1 MLCFS
6 HGIDS
11 IALLSPVLVVGIL
24 FSSLVLF
31 TITKKISSSVSWQN
45 VMGIEEKPIM
55 MVFEAMQVKY
65 LSQGHDILLK
75 HVLCYQRTGMC
86 PC

>member
-1 MLCFS
+1 MWHPFCPVYVVCFS

-11 IALLSPVLVVGIL
+11 IVVLSPVLVVRIL
-24 FSSLVLF
+24 FSSFVLF
-31 TITKKISSSVSWQN
+31 IIKKKISSSVSWQN
-45 VMGIEEKPIM
+45 VIGIEQKP
-55 MVFEAMQVKY
+55 
-65 LSQGHDILLK
+65 DILLK